1 MKKKRR
7 TIELAPQTAEMFA
20 RCVAVL
26 KEASTG
32 RYRRYSSGL
41 RSVVSDLLDLS

>member
-7 TIELAPQTAEMFA
+7 TIELAKQTAEMFA

-26 KEASTG
+26 KGPEEPEIERRQRATG
-32 RYRRYSSGL
+32 RRRLSGGI
-41 RSVVSDLLDLS
+41 

>member
-26 KEASTG
+26 KP
-32 RYRRYSSGL
+32 R
-41 RSVVSDLLDLS
+41 LS